1 MPFGIDK
8 KIRGIATDQTVSEY
22 LKSNKV
28 IGEKLYICDNLSV
41 YGTDYIRGQ
50 YVILPNSTN
59 SSMMFGRI
67 VNVLC
72 DKEFA
77 YIEYRKT
84 SSYYDERTD
93 LHIVTDNEDFGIT
106 ATNHLADY
114 RAVPVK
120 SCFLSIC
127 FYWFP
132 SILQMLVLVEFA
144 VKLFLSIK
152 SATI

>member
-1 MPFGIDK
+1 MMPFGIDK
-8 KIRGIATDQTVSEY
+8 KIRGIATDKTVSEY

-28 IGEKLYICDNLSV
+28 VGEKLYVCDNLSV

-67 VNVLC
+67 VKLLC
-72 DKEFA
+72 DEEFA

-93 LHIVTDNEDFGIT
+93 LHIVTDSEVMGIS

-114 RAVPVK
+114 RAVPDK
-120 SCFLSIC
+120 SCFYQYAFIG
-127 FYWFP
+127 FF
-132 SILQMLVLVEFA
+132 
-144 VKLFLSIK
+144 
-152 SATI
+152 